1 MFSMPATVF
10 GDKCAPV
17 QQLVNPHRLPAWQ
30 NVGDLELEDADSVL
44 AAAAVGSGSDVLALP
59 GHDSVP
65 SAHLFQDDAARHFAK
80 CLELA
85 PSFRDHAFFR
95 ISSGAM
101 DRHVITGAPLQQFD
115 FMVQCY
121 VPVGLEQRGDGDGG
135 HWAVH
140 LAPLGAPMALTLR
153 QHTFD
158 VLAGNVHVELGQ
170 RREVFASA
178 RVRAASRSGFA
189 CVGLFASLLT
199 CCWFVHRT

>member
-85 PSFRDHAFFR
+85 PSFRDHAFSEFLR
-95 ISSGAM
+95 EPW
-101 DRHVITGAPLQQFD
+101 TG
-115 FMVQCY
+115 M
-121 VPVGLEQRGDGDGG
+121 
-135 HWAVH
+135 
-140 LAPLGAPMALTLR
+140 
-153 QHTFD
+153 
-158 VLAGNVHVELGQ
+158 
-170 RREVFASA
+170 
-178 RVRAASRSGFA
+178 
-189 CVGLFASLLT
+189 
-199 CCWFVHRT
+199 